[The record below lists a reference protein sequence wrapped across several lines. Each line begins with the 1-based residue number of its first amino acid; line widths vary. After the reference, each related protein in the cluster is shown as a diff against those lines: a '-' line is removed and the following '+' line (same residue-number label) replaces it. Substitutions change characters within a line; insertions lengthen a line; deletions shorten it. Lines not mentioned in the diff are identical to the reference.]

1 MTSPVTRSFSD
12 WTQSRRNR
20 LFQKLELT
28 VSNTPS
34 RRETGRIDSC
44 TSKIVNFRW
53 KFLTQYCTYD
63 VLFPAR
69 LYLDRCLVLLLIRAQ
84 KPCIWQNLEFS
95 APTGFQRTFDGRYSE
110 PRALLRAKIRIC
122 RRILLPLLGR
132 KQHIVPNV
140 ECMGL
145 PCLRPFTSRWEICR
159 DRVNV
164 VRSSRP
170 YFTQIV
176 ASSKSTS
183 Q

>member
-44 TSKIVNFRW
+44 TSQIVNFRW

-63 VLFPAR
+63 ALCFLPDFIFIAVLYCCSFAPRNRIFDRILNFR
-69 LYLDRCLVLLLIRAQ
+69 L
-84 KPCIWQNLEFS
+84 P
-95 APTGFQRTFDGRYSE
+95 PTFTGHLTSDSE

-122 RRILLPLLGR
+122 RRILLHLLGR

-145 PCLRPFTSRWEICR
+145 PCQPPFTSR
-159 DRVNV
+159 
-164 VRSSRP
+164 
-170 YFTQIV
+170 
-176 ASSKSTS
+176 
-183 Q
+183 